1 MSTAG
6 ATLFIDRDGT
16 LVEEPPDEQV
26 DSLEKIRFLPGVF
39 AALNELRRRGYRF
52 VMVTNQDGLGT
63 ASLPQAAFEK
73 PHEFILEAFRSQGI
87 EFDQVFVCPHFK
99 RDNCT
104 CRKPKT
110 GLVEQFMRD
119 GGVDLASSAVIGDR
133 DTGLLIRDA
142 RGYPGLGQ
150 ALRVTV
156 GSVVQNN
163 RLLEAW
169 Q

>member
-1 MSTAG
+1 MSTPG

-39 AALNELRRRGYRF
+39 AALNELKRRGFRF

-73 PHEFILEAFRSQGI
+73 PQEFILEAFRSQGI
-87 EFDQVFVCPHFK
+87 EFEKIFVCPHFK
-99 RDNCT
+99 SDNCA

-119 GGVDLASSAVIGDR
+119 GGVDLATSAV
-133 DTGLLIRDA
+133 TAYSLHTCS
-142 RGYPGLGQ
+142 
-150 ALRVTV
+150 TV
-156 GSVVQNN
+156 PYVGNVDGRTIAN
-163 RLLEAW
+163 RMMSRIHT
-169 Q
+169 